1 MLKITFLDKGAL
13 PETIFLKKNS
23 FRRPQCR
30 HEWIEYSYTAPEQ
43 VIARAKNSDIIIT
56 NKTILTRETLA
67 ALPDLKLIAVTATGT
82 NNIDT
87 VAAAEL
93 GIAVKNVPNYA
104 TQAVS
109 EHVIAMILA
118 LKHSLMGWYRDQLS
132 DRWTS
137 QTQFSYFD
145 YPVKDIAGSTL
156 GIIGSGAIGREVA
169 RLATALGIKV
179 VFSERKES
187 AQCRPGYL
195 PFEQVLQ
202 SADIISLNCPLVD
215 ETRCLL
221 NSQTLALCKPTAF
234 VVNTARG
241 GLIDEAALLSALNQ
255 RRIAGAA
262 LDCLTQ
268 EPPAK
273 NNPLMLAAKTLP
285 NLLITPHISWT
296 SASAL
301 QTLME
306 KTIENI
312 DEFVQQQGYPQIL
325 MNGNGVK

>member
-30 HEWIEYSYTAPEQ
+30 HQWVEYSYTSPEQ

-56 NKTILTRETLA
+56 NKTLLTRETLS

-93 GIAVKNVPNYA
+93 GIAVKNVPDYS

-109 EHVIAMILA
+109 EHTIAMIFA

-132 DRWTS
+132 DRWAS

-145 YPVKDIAGSTL
+145 HPVKDIAGSTL
-156 GIIGSGAIGREVA
+156 GIFGAGAIGREVA
-169 RLATALGIKV
+169 RLATALGMKV
-179 VFSERKES
+179 IFSERNGR
-187 AQCRPGYL
+187 APCRPGYL

-202 SADIISLNCPLVD
+202 SADIISLHCPLSE
-215 ETRCLL
+215 ETRCLI

-234 VVNTARG
+234 IINTARG
-241 GLIDEAALLSALNQ
+241 GLIDEAALISVLN
-255 RRIAGAA
+255 RRGIAGAA
-262 LDCLTQ
+262 LDGLTQ

-273 NNPLMLAAKTLP
+273 DNPLMLAAKILP

-296 SASAL
+296 SASSL
-301 QTLME
+301 QALME

-312 DEFVQQQGYPQIL
+312 DEFVQQQGD
-325 MNGNGVK
+325 

>member
-56 NKTILTRETLA
+56 NKTILTRETLS
-67 ALPDLKLIAVTATGT
+67 ALPALKLIAVTATGT
-82 NNIDT
+82 NTIDT
-87 VAAAEL
+87 AAAAEL
-93 GIAVKNVPNYA
+93 GILVNNVPNYS

-132 DRWTS
+132 DRWAS
-137 QTQFSYFD
+137 QVQFSYFD

-156 GIIGSGAIGREVA
+156 GIIGAGAIGREVG
-169 RLATALGIKV
+169 RLATALGMQV
-179 VFSERKES
+179 VFAEHRGSTC
-187 AQCRPGYL
+187 CRPGYL

-215 ETRCLL
+215 KTRELL
-221 NSQTLALCKPTAF
+221 NAQTLALCKPTAF
-234 VVNTARG
+234 IVNAARG
-241 GLIDEAALLSALNQ
+241 GLIDEIALLSALNQ

-262 LDCLTQ
+262 LDGLAQ
-268 EPPAK
+268 EPPDK

-285 NLLITPHISWT
+285 NLLITPHIGWT

-312 DEFVQQQGYPQIL
+312 DEFVQQHGY
-325 MNGNGVK
+325 

>member
-13 PETIFLKKNS
+13 PETIFLKKNN

-30 HEWIEYSYTAPEQ
+30 HEWVEYSYTSPEQ
-43 VIARAKNSDIIIT
+43 VIERAKNSHIIIT
-56 NKTILTRETLA
+56 NKTLLTRETLS
-67 ALPDLKLIAVTATGT
+67 ALPELKLIAVTATGT

-87 VAAAEL
+87 AAAAEL
-93 GIAVKNVPNYA
+93 GIAVKNVPNYSN
-104 TQAVS
+104 QAVS
-109 EHVIAMILA
+109 EHVIAMIFA
-118 LKHSLMGWYRDQLS
+118 LKHSLMGWHRDQLG
-132 DRWTS
+132 DRWAS

-145 YPVKDIAGSTL
+145 YPVRDIAGSTL
-156 GIIGSGAIGREVA
+156 GIIGAGTIGREVA
-169 RLATALGIKV
+169 RLATALGMKV
-179 VFSERKES
+179 VFSERKGS
-187 AQCRPGYL
+187 VPCRPGYL
-195 PFEQVLQ
+195 PFEQILP
-202 SADIISLNCPLVD
+202 SADIISLNCPLTN

-221 NSQTLALCKPTAF
+221 NSETLALCKPTAF
-234 VVNTARG
+234 IVNTARG
-241 GLIDEAALLSALNQ
+241 GLIDEDALLAALKRHS
-255 RRIAGAA
+255 IGGAA

-285 NLLITPHISWT
+285 NLLITPHIAWT

-312 DEFVQQQGYPQIL
+312 DEFVQQRGF
-325 MNGNGVK
+325 